1 MVVSAMVEVALN
13 RIYMKLKI
21 KRDKKVE
28 DTLISTEEGC

>member
-28 DTLISTEEGC
+28 DTLISTEGC